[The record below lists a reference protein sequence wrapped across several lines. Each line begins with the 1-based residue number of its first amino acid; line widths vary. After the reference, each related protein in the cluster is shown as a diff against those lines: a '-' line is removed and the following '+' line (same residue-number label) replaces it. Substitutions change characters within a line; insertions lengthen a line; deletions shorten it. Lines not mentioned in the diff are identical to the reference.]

1 MANKKGTGLMIV
13 WVDIPADKEEDFNR
27 WYNEEHL
34 KELLSVPGV
43 LNAARY
49 EATKSGPKHMA
60 VYELE
65 NAEVVNTDAFKNR
78 PRTEWGQR
86 VSPSIIGTNRVN
98 NVYDM
103 IHPASLSS
111 DIANSDMANALQIG
125 RMDVPQANDEEWNKW
140 YSGVY
145 VPNYEKA
152 PGVIRGRRWRAV
164 RGTPRYATVYE
175 FEHENVSESSEWLK
189 QREIHPDNG
198 RMRDIMTHAD
208 GSPGIWKKTFQL

>member
-1 MANKKGTGLMIV
+1 MANKKGTGLMMV
-13 WVDIPADKEEDFNR
+13 AADIPADKEADFNK
-27 WYNEEHL
+27 WYQEEHL
-34 KELLSVPGV
+34 QELMGVPGV

-49 EATKSGPKHMA
+49 EATKSGPKHLA

-65 NAEVVNTDAFKNR
+65 SVDVVNTDAFKNR
-78 PRTEWGQR
+78 PRTEWGSR
-86 VSPSIIGTNRVN
+86 VSPSLIGTNFFNLVL
-98 NVYDM
+98 DM
-103 IHPASLSS
+103 IHPTALTD

-125 RMDVPQANDEEWNKW
+125 RMAVPADNDDEWNKW

-145 VPNYEKA
+145 VPNYEKC

-164 RGTPRYATVYE
+164 KGEPQYATVYE
-175 FEHENVSESSEWLK
+175 FEDENVSETAEWWK

-208 GSPGIWKKTFQL
+208 GSPGIWRKTFQL

>member
-13 WVDIPADKEEDFNR
+13 WADVPAELEDEFNH
-27 WYNEEHL
+27 WYQEEHL
-34 KELLSVPGV
+34 QELLSVPGI

-65 NAEVVNTDAFKNR
+65 SVDVVNTDAFKNR
-78 PRTEWGQR
+78 PRTEWGKR
-86 VSPSIIGTNRVN
+86 VSPSVIGTTVIN

-103 IHPASLSS
+103 IHPTSLSS
-111 DIANSDMANALQIG
+111 DIAGSDMAPALQIG
-125 RMDVPQANDEEWNKW
+125 RMAVPAENDAEWNEW

-164 RGTPRYATVYE
+164 KGEPEYATVYE
-175 FEHENVSESSEWLK
+175 FENENVSETPEWLK
-189 QREIHPDNG
+189 QRDIHPDNG
-198 RMRDIMTHAD
+198 RMRDIMTHAT
-208 GSPGIWKKTFQL
+208 GSPGVWRKTFQL